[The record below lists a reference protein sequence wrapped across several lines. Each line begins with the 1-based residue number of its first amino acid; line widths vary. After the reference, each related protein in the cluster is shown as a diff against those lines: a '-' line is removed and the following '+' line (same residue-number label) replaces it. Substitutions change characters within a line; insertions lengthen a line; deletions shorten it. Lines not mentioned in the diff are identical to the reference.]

1 MITSQDEPVI
11 ASVETL
17 EMNVRKFDADWKS
30 SGFSI
35 PQLEGKFPR
44 SRVSTYYLLE
54 EIPDFTGMYRQSSA
68 YSSLATRFSKEHG
81 LFWYSHLSI

>member
-1 MITSQDEPVI
+1 MITSQDEPVV

-30 SGFSI
+30 NGFSI

-44 SRVSTYYLLE
+44 SRVRTFLLE
-54 EIPDFTGMYRQSSA
+54 
-68 YSSLATRFSKEHG
+68 G
-81 LFWYSHLSI
+81 LVFKTVKVQFL

>member
-1 MITSQDEPVI
+1 MITSQDEPVV

-44 SRVSTYYLLE
+44 SRVRTYHLLE
-54 EIPDFTGMYRQSSA
+54 
-68 YSSLATRFSKEHG
+68 G
-81 LFWYSHLSI
+81 LVFKIVQFLWFCGSFRNRE

>member
-1 MITSQDEPVI
+1 MITSQDEPVV

-44 SRVSTYYLLE
+44 SRVSTYYLLVVL
-54 EIPDFTGMYRQSSA
+54 DFTGTLRCQLNKYIGPNKRVGWMFYVNS
-68 YSSLATRFSKEHG
+68 
-81 LFWYSHLSI
+81 

>member
-44 SRVSTYYLLE
+44 SRVSTYY
-54 EIPDFTGMYRQSSA
+54 
-68 YSSLATRFSKEHG
+68 
-81 LFWYSHLSI
+81 